1 MRILGWILG
10 LPVLI
15 IYHVLGNI
23 SVSLLIHI
31 LFSRDPNFV
40 AKVYEI
46 VCGMRNAMIPV
57 FEIVC
62 NKLKGDIENE

>member
-1 MRILGWILG
+1 MRVLGWILG

-15 IYHVLGNI
+15 IYHILGNI

-57 FEIVC
+57 FEIVRD
-62 NKLKGDIENE
+62 KLKEGLENE

>member
-1 MRILGWILG
+1 MKILGWVLG

-15 IYHVLGNI
+15 VYHILGNI

-31 LFSRDPNFV
+31 LFSRNPKFV

-46 VCGMRNAMIPV
+46 VCGMRDAMIPV
-57 FEIVC
+57 FETVR
-62 NKLKGDIENE
+62 NKLKEDVENE

>member
-10 LPVLI
+10 LPILVAYRI
-15 IYHVLGNI
+15 MGNI
-23 SVSLLIHI
+23 SVDLLSHI
-31 LFSRDPNFV
+31 LFSRDPLFV

-57 FEIVC
+57 FDAVR
-62 NKLKGDIENE
+62 NKLKDGAENE

>member
-1 MRILGWILG
+1 MKILGWILG

-15 IYHVLGNI
+15 AYHILGNI
-23 SVSLLIHI
+23 SVNLLIHI

-57 FEIVC
+57 FEIVR
-62 NKLKGDIENE
+62 NKLKGDVENE

>member
-1 MRILGWILG
+1 MKILGWILG

-15 IYHVLGNI
+15 AYHILGNI

-57 FEIVC
+57 FEIVR
-62 NKLKGDIENE
+62 NKLKGDVENE

>member
-1 MRILGWILG
+1 MRVLGWILG

-15 IYHVLGNI
+15 AYHILGNI

-31 LFSRDPNFV
+31 LFSRNPNLV

-57 FEIVC
+57 FDAVR
-62 NKLKGDIENE
+62 NKLKDGAENE

>member
-1 MRILGWILG
+1 MKILGWILG

-15 IYHVLGNI
+15 IYHILGNI

-57 FEIVC
+57 FDAVR
-62 NKLKGDIENE
+62 NKLKDGAENE

>member
-1 MRILGWILG
+1 MKMLGWILG

-15 IYHVLGNI
+15 TYHILGNI
-23 SVSLLIHI
+23 SVSLLILI

-57 FEIVC
+57 FEIVR

>member
-10 LPVLI
+10 FPVLI
-15 IYHVLGNI
+15 IYRILGNI
-23 SVSLLIHI
+23 SVDLLVHI
-31 LFSRDPNFV
+31 LFSRDPHFV

-57 FEIVC
+57 FEIVR
-62 NKLKGDIENE
+62 NKLKEDIENE